1 MILVYDGT
9 FEGFLSLV
17 YEVYYEKLKP
27 IKIYKTLPN
36 EIIFEEI
43 KTIETSL
50 INSIKVLDAIKAKFP
65 KEILEKILNIF
76 MCDSTEF
83 EMALLEYIIIGFK
96 EVKQLFNINLES
108 IFYLNNLEKELFKNV
123 HKMTGF
129 VRFEELEDG
138 TLYAKVESKFNV
150 LYFLG
155 KHFLK
160 RFNNQNFIIHDLNRR
175 IAFVKINE
183 TFSIQEVAF
192 FDEPNYS
199 SNEQKFQ
206 KLWKSFFSA
215 VSIKERINPKLQ
227 RQMVPLIYRTYM
239 SEFFDNNDT
248 FKIPFNNIIA
258 HDNT

>member
-17 YEVYYEKLKP
+17 YEVYYKKLKP

-43 KTIETSL
+43 LEINTSK
-50 INSIKVLDAIKAKFP
+50 NNAIKVLTAIKTKFP
-65 KEILEKILNIF
+65 KELIQKILNIF
-76 MCDSTEF
+76 MCDSKEF
-83 EMALLEYIIIGFK
+83 ELYLLEYIIIGFK
-96 EVKQLFNINLES
+96 ETKQLYNINNS
-108 IFYLNNLEKELFKNV
+108 CVFYLNSLEKELFRNV
-123 HKMTGF
+123 HKLTGF

-150 LYFLG
+150 VYFLG

-160 RFNNQNFIIHDLNRR
+160 RFNNQNFIIHDLNRKL
-175 IAFVKINE
+175 AFVKMQND
-183 TFSIQEVAF
+183 FSVQEVAF

-215 VSIKERINPKLQ
+215 VTIKERINPKLQ
-227 RQMVPLIYRTYM
+227 TQMVPLLYRTYM
-239 SEFFDNNDT
+239 SEFFD
-248 FKIPFNNIIA
+248 
-258 HDNT
+258 